1 MDGAL
6 QSARLRGAELSEVAS
21 EVASELVEQIS
32 EYSARILQ
40 EIATNSSIPGN
51 ETDADRHKG
60 GRDEGSGSIITSN
73 SIFGI
78 SFNSIIQFAILGA
91 VGLFAYKYYQK
102 NLKN

>member
-40 EIATNSSIPGN
+40 EIATNSTIPGN

-60 GRDEGSGSIITSN
+60 GRDDGAIITSN

>member
-21 EVASELVEQIS
+21 EVASEIVEQIS

-40 EIATNSSIPGN
+40 DVAVNSTIPA
-51 ETDADRHKG
+51 DADRKK
-60 GRDEGSGSIITSN
+60 DDAIITSN

-91 VGLFAYKYYQK
+91 IAFFGYKYYQK
-102 NLKN
+102 NLR

>member
-40 EIATNSSIPGN
+40 DIVVNGTVTDEERHRGGKDDNSG
-51 ETDADRHKG
+51 A
-60 GRDEGSGSIITSN
+60 IITSN

-78 SFNSIIQFAILGA
+78 SFNSIIQFTILGA
-91 VGLFAYKYYQK
+91 IGFFAYKYYQK